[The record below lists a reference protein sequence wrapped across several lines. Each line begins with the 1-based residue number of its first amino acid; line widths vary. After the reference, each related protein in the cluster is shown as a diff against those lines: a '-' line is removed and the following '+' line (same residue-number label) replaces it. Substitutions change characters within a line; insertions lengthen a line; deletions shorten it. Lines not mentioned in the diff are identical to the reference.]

1 MKRIVLIVAGLL
13 ACSLVGAPAASAQE
27 RPTRFEPCVQGMAGE
42 FPCHRVDMLHY
53 FTMDEI
59 GGGRGSD
66 VWGWEDPATGRDYVI
81 AGRETGTSFI
91 DVTDAKRP
99 VYLGNLPTASPQ
111 IRIWRDIKVYA
122 NHAYIVTES
131 TGHGMQVF
139 DLTQLREVDR
149 DQAPVTFTE
158 TARYTD
164 LLTAHNIAINEDTGF
179 LYAVSV
185 REGISCNR
193 GLHMVDI
200 RDPAN
205 PTFAGCFEES
215 GAIHDTQCVVYEG
228 PDARFRGH
236 EVCFNSSPDSPGL
249 TNAVS
254 IVDVTDKS
262 DPIMLARMP
271 YGGSSFSHQ
280 GWLTEDQAHFLHGDE
295 GDELDFGHPTRTLV
309 WDVSNL
315 TAPSVIGTYFASTP
329 ATDHNMYVKKR
340 YLYQSNYRAGLRI
353 LDLRDVEQG
362 RLQEVAFFDVYPPN
376 DDAGFSFGTWSNY
389 PFLDRGVVAV
399 HGYQGLWLVKP
410 RVGQRRP

>member
-1 MKRIVLIVAGLL
+1 MNRIVVIVAALL
-13 ACSLVGAPAASAQE
+13 AASLAATAQASAQE

-42 FPCHRVDMLHY
+42 FPCHKVDMLHY

-66 VWGWEDPATGRDYVI
+66 VWGWEDPATGRDYVL

-91 DVTDAKRP
+91 DVTDPKRP
-99 VYLGNLPTASPQ
+99 VYLGDLPTASPQ

-122 NHAYIVTES
+122 DHAFIVTES

-139 DLTQLREVDR
+139 DLNQLREVDR

-179 LYAVSV
+179 LYAMSV
-185 REGISCNR
+185 REGISCNG
-193 GLHMVDI
+193 GLHMVDV
-200 RDPAN
+200 RDPAD
-205 PTFAGCFEES
+205 PTFVGCFEDS

-228 PDARFRGH
+228 PDARFQSR
-236 EVCFNSSPDSPGL
+236 EICFNSSPGPPDS
-249 TNAVS
+249 VS

-262 DPIMLARMP
+262 DPVMLSQIP
-271 YGGSSFSHQ
+271 YAGSSFSHQ

-309 WDVSNL
+309 WDVTDL
-315 TAPSVIGTYFASTP
+315 TAPAVIGDYFSSAA
-329 ATDHNMYVKKR
+329 ATDHNMYVKNR

-353 LDLRDVEQG
+353 LDLRGVARGALE
-362 RLQEVAFFDVYPPN
+362 EVAFFDVYPPN
-376 DDAGFSFGTWSNY
+376 DDPGFSFGTWSNY
-389 PFLDRGVVAV
+389 PYFDRGTVAV
-399 HGYQGLWLVKP
+399 HGYQGLWLVRP
-410 RVGQRRP
+410 RLGQRRP

>member
-1 MKRIVLIVAGLL
+1 MVRRGLIAAMIAALVLGRGVARADHTHVLILPNGNCAILAADGNEKYLILPPVLFANNPNADADDAAGGLE
-13 ACSLVGAPAASAQE
+13 SLPLNRRHPLHVLVHLGVPGADGDIAVMGSARDPCAAS
-27 RPTRFEPCVQGMAGE
+27 GE
-42 FPCHRVDMLHY
+42 FPCHKVDLLHY
-53 FTMDEI
+53 FTVDEI

-91 DVTDAKRP
+91 DITDPKRP
-99 VYLGNLPTASPQ
+99 VYLGDLPTSSPQ

-139 DLTQLREVDR
+139 DLRQLREVDR
-149 DQAPVTFTE
+149 DEAPVTFTE

-179 LYAVSV
+179 LYAMSV

-193 GLHMVDI
+193 GLHMIDV
-200 RDPAN
+200 RNPAN
-205 PTFAGCFEES
+205 PTFAGCFEDS
-215 GAIHDTQCVVYEG
+215 GAIHDTQCVTYEG
-228 PDARFRGH
+228 PDARFQGR
-236 EVCFNSSPDSPGL
+236 ELCFNSSPDSPGL
-249 TNAVS
+249 ANAVS

-340 YLYQSNYRAGLRI
+340 YLY
-353 LDLRDVEQG
+353 
-362 RLQEVAFFDVYPPN
+362 
-376 DDAGFSFGTWSNY
+376 
-389 PFLDRGVVAV
+389 
-399 HGYQGLWLVKP
+399 
-410 RVGQRRP
+410 